1 MRHLSLL
8 PSSPFF
14 PTASELRIASE
25 CVAQWA
31 LGFPEAEEAPGEW
44 AEFGRR
50 AHWGAQLLAE
60 GQGMIEALA
69 RALPE
74 PDANYTQKLAAI
86 LEHVEPMLERDLV
99 ECKGSSSG
107 HSTWFVEQGIKWRPD
122 GFADEAEFCE
132 RQPGERL
139 RGWFSGTVDLA
150 YVRAD
155 GVLVIVDW
163 KFGPREG
170 VEGEPAEDSCQG
182 HFLALAFASKLG
194 IRGSSAGVVVARFE
208 RRMVN
213 EEGLEVDAYDITQ
226 GELDAFAEQLRGLT
240 KRIVEAQGVAPRI
253 SHACGKCKA
262 KATCPGW
269 ESLTSSLTFE
279 TMGMAVST
287 SFLPQAA
294 EDAKAL
300 HFAIEAGERFI
311 EGAKRVRDS
320 YVLIKGP
327 VPVGL
332 GMVLKAI
339 PSKDREALDTPEA
352 LDVIERIA
360 GPKAIT
366 VQRKTTLKAI
376 AQAARDSVG
385 KNITSAS
392 DRDKTKKAAEERVFK
407 ELIEAGA
414 VLDKGKKLSVRV
426 VRAGEEE

>member
-1 MRHLSLL
+1 MRRLDLL
-8 PSSPFF
+8 PSLPFF

-25 CVAQWA
+25 CVAPWA
-31 LGFPEAEEAPGEW
+31 LGLPEAEEAPGEW
-44 AEFGRR
+44 AEKGKRLHAMAEAVAR
-50 AHWGAQLLAE
+50 GAEWIDRMSLEDVAIWRLLQDMV
-60 GQGMIEALA
+60 GQDATTAKWHTPA
-69 RALPE
+69 R
-74 PDANYTQKLAAI
+74 KL
-86 LEHVEPMLERDLV
+86 
-99 ECKGSSSG
+99 
-107 HSTWFVEQGIKWRPD
+107 FVEQGIKWRPD

-163 KFGPREG
+163 KFGPQEG
-170 VEGEPAEDSCQG
+170 IEGEPAEDSCQG

-194 IRGSSAGVVVARFE
+194 IRGSSASVVVARFE

-213 EEGLEVDAYDITQ
+213 EEGVEVDAYDITQ
-226 GELDAFAEQLRGLT
+226 GELDAFAEQLRGLA
-240 KRIVEAQGVAPRI
+240 KRIMEAQGAKPRI

-262 KATCPGW
+262 KAECPGW
-269 ESLTSSLTFE
+269 DSLTSSLTFE
-279 TMGMAVST
+279 TMRMAVST
-287 SFLPQAA
+287 SYVPQTA

-311 EGAKRVRDS
+311 EGAKRVRDA
-320 YVLIKGP
+320 YVLINGP
-327 VPVGL
+327 VPIGL

-352 LDVIERIA
+352 LDVIERVA

-376 AQAARDSVG
+376 AQAARDGVG

>member
-1 MRHLSLL
+1 MRRLDLL

-25 CVAQWA
+25 CVAPWA
-31 LGFPEAEEAPGEW
+31 LGLPEAKEEPGEW
-44 AEFGRR
+44 AEDGRR
-50 AHWGAQLLAE
+50 KHGVS
-60 GQGMIEALA
+60 EALSKNEMVLDA
-69 RALPE
+69 SAEPWAIHVHDMILCDRA
-74 PDANYTQKLAAI
+74 AAKLSNGAHHA
-86 LEHVEPMLERDLV
+86 
-99 ECKGSSSG
+99 KW
-107 HSTWFVEQGIKWRPD
+107 WFVEQGLQWRPD

-170 VEGEPAEDSCQG
+170 IEGEPAEDSCQG

-213 EEGLEVDAYDITQ
+213 EEGVEVDACDITQ
-226 GELDAFAEQLRGLT
+226 GELDAFAEQLRGLA
-240 KRIVEAQGVAPRI
+240 KRIMEAQGATPRI

-269 ESLTSSLTFE
+269 GELRNGLVASWRDGVKDLTAPPE
-279 TMGMAVST
+279 NAEMAARMYHT
-287 SFLPQAA
+287 RKMA
-294 EDAKAL
+294 ENIASQW
-300 HFAIEAGERFI
+300 EAWVN
-311 EGAKRVRDS
+311 A
-320 YVLIKGP
+320 YVLINGP
-327 VPVGL
+327 VPIGL

-360 GPKAIT
+360 GLRAIT

-376 AQAARDSVG
+376 AQAARDGVG

>member
-1 MRHLSLL
+1 MRRLDLL

-25 CVAQWA
+25 CVAPWA
-31 LGFPEAEEAPGEW
+31 LGLPEADEAPGEW
-44 AEFGRR
+44 AEMGRR
-50 AHWGAQLLAE
+50 LHLLAQGLADGSNPPLGFPYSE
-60 GQGMIEALA
+60 KETPVVAMLNSAIVADFAAAKRGQ
-69 RALPE
+69 
-74 PDANYTQKLAAI
+74 
-86 LEHVEPMLERDLV
+86 
-99 ECKGSSSG
+99 S
-107 HSTWFVEQGIKWRPD
+107 WFVEQGLQWRPD

-170 VEGEPAEDSCQG
+170 IEGEPAEDSCQG

-213 EEGLEVDAYDITQ
+213 EEGVEVDACDITQ
-226 GELDAFAEQLRGLT
+226 GELDAFAEQLRGLA
-240 KRIVEAQGVAPRI
+240 KRIMEAQGAKPRI

-269 ESLTSSLTFE
+269 GELRNGLVASWRDGVKDLTAPPE
-279 TMGMAVST
+279 NAEMAARMYHT
-287 SFLPQAA
+287 RKMA
-294 EDAKAL
+294 ENIASQW
-300 HFAIEAGERFI
+300 EAWVN
-311 EGAKRVRDS
+311 A
-320 YVLIKGP
+320 YVLINGP
-327 VPVGL
+327 VPIGL

-360 GPKAIT
+360 GLRAIT

-376 AQAARDSVG
+376 AQAARDGVG